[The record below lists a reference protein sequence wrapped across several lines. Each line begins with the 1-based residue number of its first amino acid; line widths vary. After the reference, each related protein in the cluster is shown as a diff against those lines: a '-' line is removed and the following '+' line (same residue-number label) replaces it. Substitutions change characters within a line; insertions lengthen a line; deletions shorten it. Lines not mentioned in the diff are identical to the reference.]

1 MATFN
6 VKDYGAVGDGI
17 TDDTAAIQAC
27 FDAAEC
33 YYQLECF
40 FNKYGSER
48 IIFLPPGAYK
58 VSGILED

>member
-17 TDDTAAIQAC
+17 KNDTAAIQAC
-27 FDAAEC
+27 LDAAEC
-33 YYQLECF
+33 YRQLECY
-40 FNKYGSER
+40 FNRYGSER

-58 VSGILED
+58 VNGALEI